1 MIDKSIKFVNLEN
14 NIFEAYNGRIKP
26 GEAYTGTLCS
36 NNETERSSL
45 IGYYKNDIHSA
56 EVKSY
61 KNLFTFS
68 SIFTYSY
75 KIGYDSV

>member
-1 MIDKSIKFVNLEN
+1 MTDKALKFFNLKN

-36 NNETERSSL
+36 TNRTERASL

-56 EVKSY
+56 EVKS
-61 KNLFTFS
+61 
-68 SIFTYSY
+68 
-75 KIGYDSV
+75 

>member
-14 NIFEAYNGRIKP
+14 NIFEAYNGRTKP

-56 EVKSY
+56 EV
-61 KNLFTFS
+61 NLKKKTF
-68 SIFTYSY
+68 
-75 KIGYDSV
+75 